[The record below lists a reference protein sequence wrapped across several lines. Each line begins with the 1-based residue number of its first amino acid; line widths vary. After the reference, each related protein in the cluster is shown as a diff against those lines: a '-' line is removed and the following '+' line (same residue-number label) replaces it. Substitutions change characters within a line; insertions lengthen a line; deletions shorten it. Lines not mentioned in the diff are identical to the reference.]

1 MPFTP
6 ELKAYLKRLSKTDP
20 ELADKIFGFEEEE
33 DIIPKTFSAFRN
45 MPKEGEDYKAPKEKE
60 VRKTDD
66 RFDNVTPA
74 SLTYT
79 PPSPPSSGKAGKDLG
94 QQSRD
99 ELQDVIVFGDTR
111 YELERDANKDL
122 GYDVFADSDAQTESS
137 KEEKED
143 SWWSDIQER
152 LSGIGDWFGSGSSN
166 TGMLGGQDRN
176 VRLSGKSPR
185 ARRAIERGVSR
196 KY

>member
-1 MPFTP
+1 MSFTP

-20 ELADKIFGFEEEE
+20 ELAGKIFGFEEEE
-33 DIIPKTFSAFRN
+33 DIVSKTSSEFRN
-45 MPKEGEDYKAPKEKE
+45 MPKEGEVYKAPKEKE
-60 VRKTDD
+60 VRQTANQ
-66 RFDNVTPA
+66 FDNVTPA

-79 PPSPPSSGKAGKDLG
+79 PLPPPSSGKAGKDLG

-99 ELQDVIVFGDTR
+99 ELQDVIEFGDTR

-122 GYDVFADSDAQTESS
+122 GYDVFADIDAQTESS

-176 VRLSGKSPR
+176 VRLSNKWKSGQVAR
-185 ARRAIERGVSR
+185 AKGR
-196 KY
+196 